1 MWSYSIKVKQNCLSQ
16 DSVIRTYIQLAR
28 WRHSLI
34 HTHFTADVSSSRKR
48 YLRVRR
54 LMRKAWPLTQVKC

>member
-28 WRHSLI
+28 WRHSVFSAL
-34 HTHFTADVSSSRKR
+34 
-48 YLRVRR
+48 
-54 LMRKAWPLTQVKC
+54 